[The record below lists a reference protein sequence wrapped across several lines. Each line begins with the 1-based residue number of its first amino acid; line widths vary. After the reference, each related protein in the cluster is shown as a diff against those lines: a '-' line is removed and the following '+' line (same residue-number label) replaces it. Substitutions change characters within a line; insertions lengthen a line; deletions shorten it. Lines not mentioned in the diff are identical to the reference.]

1 MSALIVRP
9 RDGQLQV
16 LKVEHEDERDR
27 QRLHQG
33 GDEIEHHILHRL
45 LGRLDATVH
54 GAHHVAHLLPQV
66 PVQGEA
72 VQVAEGVLRDLDVGR
87 LLHLDVNQALRLL
100 ALQRKQRL
108 QDCIERLYIDSHMLI
123 CILIVDYV

>member
-45 LGRLDATVH
+45 LGRLD
-54 GAHHVAHLLPQV
+54 VAHLLPQV

-100 ALQRKQRL
+100 AQNKESSG
-108 QDCIERLYIDSHMLI
+108 CKTA
-123 CILIVDYV
+123 